1 MNIFN
6 NIYIFL
12 LSDLVID
19 KLFLLN
25 KNILN
30 FFLLKRNFLIKNS
43 LIKNSKFI
51 FILNKNKILLFLNLL
66 LLNKDN
72 ILFFLFN
79 NRLYSNFFINIL
91 IKRNVMGIKMKNYFL
106 FFYNYIKI
114 YIKKIIFFIK
124 FNKYKKCQH

>member
-91 IKRNVMGIKMKNYFL
+91 IKKNVMGIKMKNYFL

-124 FNKYKKCQH
+124 FN